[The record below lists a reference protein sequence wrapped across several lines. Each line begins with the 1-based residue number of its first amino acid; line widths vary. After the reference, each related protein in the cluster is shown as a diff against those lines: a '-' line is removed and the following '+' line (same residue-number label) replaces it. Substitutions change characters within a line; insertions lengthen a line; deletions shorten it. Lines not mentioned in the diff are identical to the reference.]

1 MRSFGNDAPAFFL
14 FQLEGSEDVY
24 KIPLAASLNNHELV
38 MLQTAGE
45 DYSRQVEWLRLF
57 IGDKV
62 DELTPK
68 TTVDIITA
76 WGKASEEQGASP
88 GESKALSE

>member
-1 MRSFGNDAPAFFL
+1 MRSFGNDAPEFFV
-14 FQLEGSEDVY
+14 FQLEGSKEVY
-24 KIPLAASLNNHELV
+24 KIPLAASLNNRELAK
-38 MLQTAGE
+38 LQEAGE
-45 DYSRQVEWLRLF
+45 DYAKQTEWLRLF

-62 DELTPK
+62 DDLTPK

-76 WGKASEEQGASP
+76 WANASKEQGASP